1 MNDLLKKQLLLITLI
16 LAQLFV
22 NSMSVASD
30 YEKIFPEQVYFISSS
45 FGMLMNLLFAVCSL
59 YLITEVIRLT
69 KQEQQINQLQKQAHQ
84 NEKLSTIIKTIKHDI
99 NNQVTV
105 IDGMYQ
111 LGKLKEAREYTKNLA
126 NDLDW
131 VAKVLEIDHPEI
143 ASLIINKVNEANQIG
158 IITFVEVECTCK
170 NKLRAPINNVTRV
183 MGNLIDNAIYALKHQ
198 QGFEK
203 ELCIRICENHDFL
216 KVEIEN
222 SGEIDKDI
230 QSKIFEQGFTTKGN
244 EGSGLGLYIV
254 KNLVDSMGGSLN
266 LFSQDNTTKFT
277 VKF

>member
-1 MNDLLKKQLLLITLI
+1 MKDVFKKQIQLVTLIITLVF
-16 LAQLFV
+16 LNVFLTSNNTV
-22 NSMSVASD
+22 NSMSKAFLVS
-30 YEKIFPEQVYFISSS
+30 PEIS
-45 FGMLMNLLFAVCSL
+45 LTINLCIAIIAI
-59 YLITEVIRLT
+59 YLIKEIVILVSKEQRL
-69 KQEQQINQLQKQAHQ
+69 KVLEQQADQ

-99 NNQVTV
+99 NNQITV

-143 ASLIINKVNEANQIG
+143 ASLIINKVNEANHLG
-158 IITFVEVECTCK
+158 IVTFVDVECSCK
-170 NKLRAPINNVTRV
+170 NRLSAPANNITRV
-183 MGNLIDNAIYALKHQ
+183 MGNLIDNAIYALQHQ
-198 QGFEK
+198 QGYEK
-203 ELCIRICENHDFL
+203 ELYIRICGNHDSL
-216 KVEIEN
+216 TVEIEN
-222 SGEIDKDI
+222 SGEIEKEI

-244 EGSGLGLYIV
+244 EGSGLGLHIV
-254 KNLVDSMGGSLN
+254 KTLVDSMGGSLK